1 MAYSLLSLGA
11 DTRKRALAGMQE
23 SAQREEQRNQT
34 NQSLKEAQHTKRLSS
49 ATTGAG

>member
-23 SAQREEQRNQT
+23 SAQRE
-34 NQSLKEAQHTKRLSS
+34 
-49 ATTGAG
+49 